1 MDVLQYESPKKHATA
16 SGLKKQRASIAR
28 ESTRLDCL
36 EIMTCLF
43 KEGYFTRSGRLQRKT
58 IQNLQDD
65 GKISVQDLPKLI
77 DLLLTA
83 RCKAS
88 RGKWRSSIPRS

>member
-1 MDVLQYESPKKHATA
+1 
-16 SGLKKQRASIAR
+16 
-28 ESTRLDCL
+28 
-36 EIMTCLF
+36 MTCLF

-77 DLLLTA
+77 DLF
-83 RCKAS
+83 S
-88 RGKWRSSIPRS
+88 RSLAFIDPEIMKVADEAGLGKKVLDYVDEHDEKKKSFRF